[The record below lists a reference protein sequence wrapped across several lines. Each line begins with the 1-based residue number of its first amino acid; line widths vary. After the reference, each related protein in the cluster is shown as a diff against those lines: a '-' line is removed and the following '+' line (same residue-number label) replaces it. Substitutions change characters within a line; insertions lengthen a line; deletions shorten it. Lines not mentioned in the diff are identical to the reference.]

1 MMEASST
8 PSKTHSSPPSASL
21 VGGVEQRF
29 TWVGYLRQWQAIL
42 QFYGLG
48 MSFTIRH
55 ALASVGRRAPGAD
68 LIRKNREELAATC
81 RRYFFRLQE
90 WGIMTLDDRALRQF
104 APAKG
109 VLFAANHPGLFDAF
123 ILLAGIPDLNCV
135 MRASLLRDPCLRGG
149 ALGCGFIPNDRGVEF
164 VRQAV
169 ERLEAGENLLIF
181 PEGTRTM
188 PPALLNPFKGGLA
201 LVAKKSGRPVQ
212 TLFLEVDQPVLGKR
226 QPLGVRPRYPVNFQV
241 RVGDVLRPASG
252 EKPAAFSQRLHEYFA
267 AGLSSAGN
275 RAHAA

>member
-1 MMEASST
+1 
-8 PSKTHSSPPSASL
+8 
-21 VGGVEQRF
+21 
-29 TWVGYLRQWQAIL
+29 
-42 QFYGLG
+42 
-48 MSFTIRH
+48 
-55 ALASVGRRAPGAD
+55 
-68 LIRKNREELAATC
+68 
-81 RRYFFRLQE
+81 
-90 WGIMTLDDRALRQF
+90 
-104 APAKG
+104 
-109 VLFAANHPGLFDAF
+109 
-123 ILLAGIPDLNCV
+123 
-135 MRASLLRDPCLRGG
+135 
-149 ALGCGFIPNDRGVEF
+149 
-164 VRQAV
+164 
-169 ERLEAGENLLIF
+169 
-181 PEGTRTM
+181 M